1 MSMID
6 LGLTHI
12 ALAVKDVDA
21 SIAFYTK
28 YARMQVVHSRIDE
41 MSQVN
46 VAWVSDLTRP
56 FVIVV
61 IKTDRVE
68 GALLPQSHLGI
79 ACESR
84 DEVDRLCEQ
93 AKLEGIL
100 LEGPK
105 DWGEPVGYWAY
116 IRDPDR
122 HTLEISYGQK
132 VRFTVEQAT

>member
-1 MSMID
+1 MID